1 MKIKPAVIILVALV
15 VAAFLSI
22 GVWSVYAQRTTPV
35 KQTWEYK
42 VIVVHRSSSNG
53 GGWSAWFE
61 DDKALPGPVSA
72 VSKWKQ
78 LGDQGWELVSVTP
91 RSSETFS
98 SGSYAGYTNQIE
110 SWFKRPK

>member
-1 MKIKPAVIILVALV
+1 MKNKLYLSLA
-15 VAAFLSI
+15 VAAFLCV
-22 GVWSVYAQRTTPV
+22 GVWSVYAQRPTTV
-35 KQTWEYK
+35 RQAWEYK
-42 VIVVHRSSSNG
+42 VIVVHRSSTGG

-72 VSKWKQ
+72 VSKVKE